1 VNDNHTTAAGRLRLA
16 PFGRP
21 LAGHTGAV
29 DWGGW
34 GHVDGQPV
42 LATGSSDGMVRLWD
56 PAAGAALGGPLT
68 GHTGTVRWGSW
79 GQVDGRPVLATGS
92 ADRTVRLWDPATG
105 AALGRPLTGHTGT
118 VGWGCWGQVDSR
130 PVLATGSDDR
140 TVRLWDPATGAAL
153 GGPLT
158 SHTGHVDWGCW
169 GQVDGR
175 PVLATGGRDG
185 TVRLW
190 ELCEE
195 RLVSL
200 PPYRSDVGGEPDR
213 LARGVETAALA
224 ELITARSARPPLA
237 IGVFGDWGEGKTHFL
252 GQLRRQIRDRSQ
264 QIAADDE
271 LTHRAVRQVW
281 FNAWHYAET
290 DLWASLVS
298 ELFSQLAAPA
308 EPGVSRAEEQRRQSR
323 LATEVIARRG
333 LQERLAGAQ
342 ARLDQLRGRARQP
355 GDAWER
361 LPEDLRSDVTALAD
375 GQPEQ
380 LYRSLAGAGWLV
392 ARQAG
397 LAWAVARHIRLRWW
411 AAAAL
416 FVAAGVGIAL
426 FAAPA
431 LRWLPGLVAVAGVVG
446 TLARPAAGAWKKVSE
461 ARAKVGTWVAGQQ
474 ARLDLAVAVAAQE
487 VTDLQRQLQNLT
499 AAGQLAGLAAEQ
511 AQAGSYRSRLG
522 LMTQIRTDFERMA
535 QLLATASR
543 EQPTDEAGDR
553 LPAIDRIVVYIDDL
567 DRCPPSRVVD
577 MLEAIHLLLAVDLF
591 VVVVAVDPRWLL
603 QALNSHYRDQLTAP
617 TPAAGAADEEEAL
630 WRPSAV
636 QYLEKI
642 FQVVLTLPPL
652 ATGGY
657 TSLVDS
663 LINPQDK
670 TTRTRGTGTGTGTA
684 GEPARQAAAAQPTSG
699 TAPGN
704 AGAAHPGGQQEEQEE
719 PGPEPG
725 ITDLPAPRIIERG
738 DPLAFS
744 AAEQRLLHL
753 LGPPLITTPRA
764 AKRLANS
771 YGLLSALHPR
781 DLAASRDGDEPGWRA
796 AMVLLATL
804 VGYPE
809 LGPVLFPHIHQQAAT
824 SPDAPW
830 AGLAD
835 GLHPHRDGG
844 AWRNKARVGLDD
856 TQAQHW
862 ESLASALA
870 SIEARAAQETV
881 PLPRTLATWARW
893 IEPVGR
899 LSFPTGRVVSAL
911 DRHPPLP
918 AP

>member
-1 VNDNHTTAAGRLRLA
+1 VNDHHATAAGRLRLA
-16 PFGRP
+16 SFGR
-21 LAGHTGAV
+21 
-29 DWGGW
+29 
-34 GHVDGQPV
+34 
-42 LATGSSDGMVRLWD
+42 
-56 PAAGAALGGPLT
+56 PLT
-68 GHTGTVRWGSW
+68 GHTNAVWWGGW

-105 AALGRPLTGHTGT
+105 TALGGALTGHTDQ
-118 VGWGCWGQVDSR
+118 VGWGCWGQVDGR
-130 PVLATGSDDR
+130 PVLATGGLDR
-140 TVRLWDPATGAAL
+140 TVRLWDPATGTAL

-158 SHTGHVDWGCW
+158 GHTGPVYWGCW

-213 LARGVETAALA
+213 LARGVEAAALA

-237 IGVFGDWGEGKTHFL
+237 IGVFGDWGEGKSHFL
-252 GQLRRQIRDRSQ
+252 GHLRRQIRDRSQ

-342 ARLDQLRGRARQP
+342 ARLDELRGRARRP

-361 LPEDLRSDVTALAD
+361 LPGDLRSDVTALAG

-380 LYRSLAGAGWLV
+380 LYRSLAGAGWLA

-397 LAWAVARHIRLRWW
+397 LAWAVARRIRLRWW

-446 TLARPAAGAWKKVSE
+446 TLARPAAGAWKEVSE

-522 LMTQIRTDFERMA
+522 LMTQIRADFERMA
-535 QLLATASR
+535 QLLATASG

-663 LINPQDK
+663 LINPQDE
-670 TTRTRGTGTGTGTA
+670 TTRTAGTGTA
-684 GEPARQAAAAQPTSG
+684 GEPARQAGAAQPAAAG
-699 TAPGN
+699 TAPGT
-704 AGAAHPGGQQEEQEE
+704 AGPRSEQEE
-719 PGPEPG
+719 PGLG
-725 ITDLPAPRIIERG
+725 IVDLPAPVRVLERG

-744 AAEQRLLHL
+744 AGEQRLLHL
-753 LGPPLITTPRA
+753 LGPPMITTPRA

-809 LGPVLFPHIHQQAAT
+809 LGPVLFPHIHQQAAA

-830 AGLAD
+830 AVLAD

-844 AWRNKARVGLDD
+844 AWRNEARVGLDD

-862 ESLASALA
+862 ESLARALA
-870 SIEARAAQETV
+870 SIEARAAQNNV